1 MDLFDYQ
8 KLVKPEKGGLLISEP
23 FLPDPNFERT
33 VVLLCEHN
41 VDGTVGFVLNKPSIL
56 KFDEAV
62 EDVNGFSST
71 LYVGGPV
78 QQDTLHFIH
87 RSSDFMEG
95 SINVTDEIFWG
106 GNYEQLIA
114 MINNKTIIQEDFKF
128 FLGYSGWAPG
138 QLEEELEQKSWIVV
152 NYPTAE
158 QVFDIKPS
166 DLWKQVLNNLG
177 GKFRIISNFPVDPR
191 MN

>member
-1 MDLFDYQ
+1 MEYFDYQ
-8 KLVKPEKGGLLISEP
+8 ELVLPQKGDLLISEP

-41 VDGTVGFVLNKPSIL
+41 EDGTVGFVLNKPSIL

-62 EDVNGFSST
+62 EGVDGFSNT

-78 QQDTLHFIH
+78 EQDTLHFLH
-87 RSSDFMEG
+87 RSSFLLEG
-95 SINVTDEIFWG
+95 SNQITEGINWG
-106 GNYEQLIA
+106 GNYEQLIS
-114 MINNKTIIQEDFKF
+114 MINTRTIEQENFKF

-138 QLEEELEQKSWIVV
+138 QLEEELSHKSWIVARKAS
-152 NYPTAE
+152 PE
-158 QVFDIKPS
+158 QVFDIDPKE
-166 DLWKQVLNNLG
+166 LWSHILKKLG
-177 GKFRIISNFPVDPR
+177 GKFKMVANYPIDPR